1 MGVLFDVGDGIYE
14 LVLIFGWMM
23 GGSGEKGKFRESSAI
38 RHRIVMERIFSADV
52 SLETAREAAIAVN
65 NARIQAISSIQE
77 DYMRQKS
84 IPKFHV
90 DSTAYT
96 GASS

>member
-1 MGVLFDVGDGIYE
+1 VGVLFDVGDSIYE

-65 NARIQAISSIQE
+65 NRGSKQSVQSTRITCAKRASQSS
-77 DYMRQKS
+77 
-84 IPKFHV
+84 
-90 DSTAYT
+90 T
-96 GASS
+96 

>member
-1 MGVLFDVGDGIYE
+1 MGVLFDVGDSIYE

-65 NARIQAISSIQE
+65 NRGSKQSVQSTRITCAKRASQSS
-77 DYMRQKS
+77 
-84 IPKFHV
+84 
-90 DSTAYT
+90 T
-96 GASS
+96 